1 MSLTSVDLP
10 EPLTP
15 VTAVSVPSGIATS
28 MFLQV
33 VRARAA
39 NDDLALRAP
48 DAATRGVGIE
58 RSPRR

>member
-1 MSLTSVDLP
+1 MSLTSVLFP

-28 MFLQV
+28 MFFRLFS
-33 VRARAA
+33 
-39 NDDLALRAP
+39 RAP
-48 DAATRGVGIE
+48 RMTTSPFGGRRRLDGVGID